1 MKRYVESPENYWD
14 EKYIVHVKTISELTM
29 LPHVNAFELM
39 YLIHAL
45 TVHDSSNFRPKM
57 GVQIRIV
64 ESTM

>member
-29 LPHVNAFELM
+29 LPCVNALELM

-45 TVHDSSNFRPKM
+45 MVHDSSNFRPKM